1 MSNENEVVVLDLL
14 TKGKSVSAI
23 VSYLVTGDLI
33 SNKEEAKAYVLEV
46 AEDNGISTKK
56 VTKADE
62 LKKWFLAHD
71 EPSKVTMA
79 NVKAECE
86 RLEMKGGSVQYY
98 VNSYKLAIDLYSKIS
113 N

>member
-33 SNKEEAKAYVLEV
+33 ENKDDAKAYVLEV

>member
-1 MSNENEVVVLDLL
+1 MSNENEAVVLALL
-14 TKGKSVSAI
+14 EKGKSVSAI

-33 SNKEEAKAYVLEV
+33 ENKDDAKAYVLEV

-62 LKKWFLAHD
+62 LKKWFLEHG

-79 NVKAECE
+79 EVKAQCE
-86 RLEMKGGSVQYY
+86 KLEMKGGSVQYY
-98 VNSYKLAIDLYSKIS
+98 VNSYKLAIELYSKLS